1 MGKPDKPTTPSP
13 LPTPVGE
20 SASSISLRSQITPS
34 VDSTERYFDDDP
46 TELQGDDLPP
56 LYTDHEHDA
65 PADPINPL
73 IPTGTTNLKVQPFAR
88 DKQRGIEY
96 YLDSRL
102 DSDPIFLRE
111 HIDRLAV
118 IPPRPHVHIRGTH
131 SDSVRKSDGKTERRE
146 IVDFDIHIELT
157 HLLYQDIQSQRPFL
171 RETVTASN
179 FEKVRRGTVFAT
191 RAPGFGGSGVAEEGT
206 PDVDDWCYRF
216 CTSKAGLKNF
226 VFERHV
232 QGWDFDALRT
242 KLESLVRGTNYRG
255 HLQVQFP
262 VLNART
268 EIYNECLTNRW
279 RLTKWIEMVFVFTL
293 LFIFSW
299 PWLYFRTARFETV
312 NAQWHLSA
320 TDGNGRKRYATL
332 SEDRWYN
339 MWARVIQKAVLGR
352 RQGTLDQGD
361 LNRLDNPVAQG
372 RLADVVEAGVEAM
385 GVVNRSFGW
394 GSDS

>member
-1 MGKPDKPTTPSP
+1 M
-13 LPTPVGE
+13 LF
-20 SASSISLRSQITPS
+20 RS
-34 VDSTERYFDDDP
+34 
-46 TELQGDDLPP
+46 
-56 LYTDHEHDA
+56 
-65 PADPINPL
+65 
-73 IPTGTTNLKVQPFAR
+73 
-88 DKQRGIEY
+88 
-96 YLDSRL
+96 
-102 DSDPIFLRE
+102 
-111 HIDRLAV
+111 
-118 IPPRPHVHIRGTH
+118 
-131 SDSVRKSDGKTERRE
+131 
-146 IVDFDIHIELT
+146 VDFDIHIELT

-361 LNRLDNPVAQG
+361 LNRLDNPAAQG